1 MYNMILIK
9 CRKRVRERS
18 KQKSKAESQTWVKK
32 KNLRNNGNN
41 RN

>member
-18 KQKSKAESQTWVKK
+18 KQKSKAGSQTWVKK